1 MHYSPPG
8 LYYTYDFEDIG
19 TEIGNS
25 NYDYVNHNETFVI
38 NNNVDYLSLTMDD
51 ENVDH
56 LSGGINDDNYSYPSL
71 GLGDFLAFNLMSLV
85 ITNPLWP
92 TTTKL
97 YVFIG
102 CVITIQIGY
111 FITKVVQN
119 YWQETTMPGLPI
131 PIITFSAYAII
142 VDYLMYSTSAQSI
155 NIQSCA

>member
-1 MHYSPPG
+1 MYYSPPG

-25 NYDYVNHNETFVI
+25 NYDNANHNETFLVD
-38 NNNVDYLSLTMDD
+38 NNVDYLSLTMDD

-56 LSGGINDDNYSYPSL
+56 LSGGITDYNCSYFFL

-102 CVITIQIGY
+102 CVITIQIGF
-111 FITKVVQN
+111 FITKIVQR
-119 YWQETTMPGLPI
+119 YWQESTMPYLPV

-142 VDYLMYSTSAQSI
+142 VDYLMYNTNAQSI
-155 NIQSCA
+155 KIQSCA